1 MHQKGLDH
9 SLGFLLGATYRKL
22 TNFFAGR
29 IKEFGLTP
37 EQWAV
42 LFRVRE
48 EDGLIQKEI
57 ADRAG
62 KDKPTTTR
70 ILDTLEA
77 KGFVTKRA
85 SEHDRRSFQVFI
97 TKQGKET
104 ADAIEP
110 IEYSA
115 IAEISQVMSIEEYEL
130 MNQLLR
136 KLNDHTTNLLE
147 HEKEQ

>member
-9 SLGFLLGATYRKL
+9 SIGFLLGATYRKL
-22 TNFFAGR
+22 TNFFAAR
-29 IKEFGLTP
+29 IKEYGLTP

-70 ILDTLEA
+70 ILDSLEA

-85 SEHDRRSFQVFI
+85 SEHDRRSFQVYI
-97 TKQGKET
+97 TEQGRLT

-110 IEYSA
+110 IEYGM
-115 IAEISQVMSIEEYEL
+115 IAEIAQVMSAAEYEQ
-130 MNQLLR
+130 MTSLLKR
-136 KLNDHTTNLLE
+136 LNDHTASLLE
-147 HEKEQ
+147 QEKE

>member
-9 SLGFLLGATYRKL
+9 SIGFLLGATYRKL
-22 TNFFAGR
+22 SNFFAAR

-48 EDGLIQKEI
+48 EDGLIQKEL

-70 ILDTLEA
+70 ILDSLEA
-77 KGFVTKRA
+77 KGFITKRA
-85 SEHDRRSFQVFI
+85 GENDRRSFQVFI
-97 TKQGKET
+97 TEQGRAA

-110 IEYSA
+110 IEYST
-115 IAEISQVMSIEEYEL
+115 IAEIAQVLSAAEYEQ
-130 MNQLLR
+130 MTRLLKR
-136 KLNDHTTNLLE
+136 LNEHTAKLLE
-147 HEKEQ
+147 QEKE

>member
-9 SLGFLLGATYRKL
+9 SIGFLLGATYRKL
-22 TNFFAGR
+22 TNFFSAR

-42 LFRVRE
+42 LYRVRE
-48 EDGLIQKEI
+48 KDGLIQKEI

-70 ILDTLEA
+70 ILDSLEA

-85 SEHDRRSFQVFI
+85 SEHDRRSFQVYI
-97 TKQGKET
+97 TEQGRAT

-110 IEYSA
+110 IEYSTMVE
-115 IAEISQVMSIEEYEL
+115 IAQVLSTEEYEQ
-130 MNQLLR
+130 MTSLLK
-136 KLNDHTTNLLE
+136 KLNE
-147 HEKEQ
+147 HAKGLIDQEKE

>member
-9 SLGFLLGATYRKL
+9 SIGFLLGATYRKL
-22 TNFFAGR
+22 TNFFAAR

-62 KDKPTTTR
+62 KDKATTTR
-70 ILDTLEA
+70 ILDMLEA
-77 KGFVTKRA
+77 KGFITKRA

-97 TKQGKET
+97 TEQGREA

-110 IEYSA
+110 IEYSTITE
-115 IAEISQVMSIEEYEL
+115 IAQVLSAEEYEQ
-130 MNQLLR
+130 MTTLLKR
-136 KLNDHTTNLLE
+136 LNEHTARLLE
-147 HEKEQ
+147 QEKE

>member
-9 SLGFLLGATYRKL
+9 SIGFLLGTTYRKL

-48 EDGLIQKEI
+48 EDGLIQKEL
-57 ADRAG
+57 AERAG

-70 ILDTLEA
+70 ILDSLEA
-77 KGFVTKRA
+77 KGFITKRA
-85 SEHDRRSFQVFI
+85 SEHDRRSFQVYI
-97 TKQGKET
+97 TVLGRET

-110 IEYSA
+110 IEYST
-115 IAEISQVMSIEEYEL
+115 IAEIAQVLSAAEYEQ
-130 MNQLLR
+130 M
-136 KLNDHTTNLLE
+136 TNLLKRLNE
-147 HEKEQ
+147 HTASLLENEKEQ